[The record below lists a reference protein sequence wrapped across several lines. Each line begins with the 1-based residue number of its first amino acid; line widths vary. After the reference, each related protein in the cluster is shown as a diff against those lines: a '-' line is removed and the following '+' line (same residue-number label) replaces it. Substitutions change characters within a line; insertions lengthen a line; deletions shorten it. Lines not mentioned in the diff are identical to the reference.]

1 MGAPAS
7 RVVIVGAG
15 PAGATLA
22 LLLCRAGI
30 GVTLV
35 ESNPGQRRC
44 FRGEALMPS
53 GLAALEQ
60 MALLPQ
66 LEALPHRPLA
76 GWRFVVNGRELFTA
90 AEPLGGDPQRPCT
103 LVSQPAF
110 LDGVLGQAL
119 ATNHL
124 ELLGQTTA
132 KQLIWQA
139 GRISGVVLG
148 DGRRLTADLVV
159 ACDGRSS
166 RLRQGAGISLSTGS
180 SPIDVLWFDLDGP
193 SPLQGHFTTVVGHQG
208 VFSLFES
215 ATGGIQL
222 GWVLDATKPTPQ
234 RSPQEWIAS
243 FASQCPPDLAS
254 WLGQSGSGLQT
265 PTRLS
270 VQVGLAESWWKP
282 GLLLLGDAAHPMSP
296 VRAQGINM
304 ALRDAWVAS
313 QHLIPVLQPLNPI
326 LNQPQNQLQQDS
338 ALAAIEQARRSE
350 IQTLQALQAQEAQ
363 RGELLRHNALLRCAL
378 ASSAPWVGGPLEHHW
393 SQLQQPL
400 REGLA
405 TLPPAP

>member
-1 MGAPAS
+1 MGAPAF

-22 LLLCRAGI
+22 LLLSRAGI
-30 GVTLV
+30 AVTLV

-66 LEALPHRPLA
+66 LEGLPHRPLA

-103 LVSQPAF
+103 LVNQPAF
-110 LDGVLGQAL
+110 LDGVLRQAL

-124 ELLGQTTA
+124 EFLAQTTA

-139 GRISGVVLG
+139 GRIAGVVLG
-148 DGRRLTADLVV
+148 DGRQLAADLVV

-166 RLRQGAGISLSTGS
+166 RLRQDAGVGLSTGS

-193 SPLQGHFTTVVGHQG
+193 SPSPLQGHFTTVVGPQG

-215 ATGGIQL
+215 ASGGTQL

-243 FASQCPPDLAS
+243 FASQCPEDLAS
-254 WLGQSGSGLQT
+254 WLGQSGTGGQT

-282 GLLLLGDAAHPMSP
+282 GLLLLGDAAHPMGP

-313 QHLIPVLQPLNPI
+313 QHLIPVLQPLN
-326 LNQPQNQLQQDS
+326 QVQQDA

-350 IQTLQALQAQEAQ
+350 IQTLQTLQAQEAQ

-378 ASSAPWVGGPLEHHW
+378 AISAPWVGGALGHHW
-393 SQLQQPL
+393 SQLQKPL
-400 REGLA
+400 REGLT
-405 TLPPAP
+405 TLLPAP

>member
-1 MGAPAS
+1 M
-7 RVVIVGAG
+7 
-15 PAGATLA
+15 
-22 LLLCRAGI
+22 
-30 GVTLV
+30 
-35 ESNPGQRRC
+35 
-44 FRGEALMPS
+44 
-53 GLAALEQ
+53 
-60 MALLPQ
+60 
-66 LEALPHRPLA
+66 
-76 GWRFVVNGRELFTA
+76 
-90 AEPLGGDPQRPCT
+90 
-103 LVSQPAF
+103 
-110 LDGVLGQAL
+110 
-119 ATNHL
+119 
-124 ELLGQTTA
+124 
-132 KQLIWQA
+132 
-139 GRISGVVLG
+139 
-148 DGRRLTADLVV
+148 
-159 ACDGRSS
+159 
-166 RLRQGAGISLSTGS
+166 
-180 SPIDVLWFDLDGP
+180 LWFDLDGPSPSP

-270 VQVGLAESWWKP
+270 VQVGLAERWWKP

-313 QHLIPVLQPLNPI
+313 QHLIPVLQH
-326 LNQPQNQLQQDS
+326 QNQLQWNS

-350 IQTLQALQAQEAQ
+350 IQTLQTLQAQEGQ

-378 ASSAPWVGGPLEHHW
+378 AISAPWVGGALGHHW
-393 SQLQQPL
+393 SQLQKPL

-405 TLPPAP
+405 TLVPAP